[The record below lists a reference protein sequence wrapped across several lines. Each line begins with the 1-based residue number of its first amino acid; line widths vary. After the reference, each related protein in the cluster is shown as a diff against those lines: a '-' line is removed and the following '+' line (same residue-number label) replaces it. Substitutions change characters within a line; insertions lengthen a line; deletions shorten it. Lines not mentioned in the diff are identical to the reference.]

1 MFTVIKNFGKA
12 IVSAFII
19 NFLPVTVCQCGSYN
33 IFDDIAIDLLPGRMY
48 TVFVST
54 ITSFTDQLPDD
65 MFSTFSVSD
74 QTTTSTGTVAKSFT
88 SSEIAVAATIPSL
101 VALFLLLS
109 LIIVIIVF
117 IYKQQKNHNNSAAE
131 DRAYYSTIGPPL
143 PRDLKTEGNVSYE
156 VVHGE
161 PAKPS
166 DLSSEVQKNV
176 AYGVHV
182 H

>member
-1 MFTVIKNFGKA
+1 
-12 IVSAFII
+12 
-19 NFLPVTVCQCGSYN
+19 
-33 IFDDIAIDLLPGRMY
+33 MY

-65 MFSTFSVSD
+65 MFSMFSVSD
-74 QTTTSTGTVAKSFT
+74 QTTTSTGTIAKSFT

-101 VALFLLLS
+101 VALFLLLT

-117 IYKQQKNHNNSAAE
+117 IYYYKQQKNHNNSAE

-143 PRDLKTEGNVSYE
+143 PQDLKTENNVSYE

>member
-1 MFTVIKNFGKA
+1 MVG
-12 IVSAFII
+12 
-19 NFLPVTVCQCGSYN
+19 N
-33 IFDDIAIDLLPGRMY
+33 IFYDIAIDLLPGRMY

-54 ITSFTDQLPDD
+54 VTSFTDQLPDD
-65 MFSTFSVSD
+65 MFSVFSVSD
-74 QTTTSTGTVAKSFT
+74 QTTTSGSSTDTVAKSFS

-101 VALFLLLS
+101 VALFLLLT
-109 LIIVIIVF
+109 LITVIIVF
-117 IYKQQKNHNNSAAE
+117 IYKQQNNHNNSAE
-131 DRAYYSTIGPPL
+131 DRAYYSTIGSPL
-143 PRDLKTEGNVSYE
+143 PWDLKTEGNVAYE

-161 PAKPS
+161 PAKSS